1 MSGLFLPLPVAEKKG
16 RAAGRVLFRG
26 LAMLLVATGLAI
38 GAGGLMVPAK
48 AALAQILL
56 DRAFTR
62 SLAAGRPIRP
72 WGWADMAPVARL
84 KVERLGV
91 GTIILSGGSGQ
102 AMAFGPTQLLPGG
115 GDAAAPVT
123 VLAAHRDTH
132 FAFVKDLKQG
142 DRLDLEHVDGRHV
155 RYRITGFQTLRWD
168 EFAIPSAPARPLLA
182 LTTCYPFD
190 AMTQGPWRR
199 IVWAEAIS

>member
-1 MSGLFLPLPVAEKKG
+1 MKALFLPLPVAEKKG

-26 LAMLLVATGLAI
+26 LALLLIVAGLVI
-38 GAGGLMVPAK
+38 GAGGLMVPVK
-48 AALAQILL
+48 ATFAQILL
-56 DRAFTR
+56 DRAFAQ
-62 SLAAGRPIRP
+62 SLAAGRPVRP

-91 GTIILSGGSGQ
+91 GAVILSGGSGQ
-102 AMAFGPTQLLPGG
+102 AMAFGPTQLLPGV

-132 FAFVKDLKQG
+132 FAFLKDLKHG
-142 DRLDLEHVDGRHV
+142 DRLVLEHVDGRHV
-155 RYRITGFQTLRWD
+155 RYRVTGFQTLRWN
-168 EFAIPSAPARPLLA
+168 EFAIPSMPARPLLA

-190 AMTQGPWRR
+190 AVTQGPWRR
-199 IVWAEAIS
+199 IVWAEAIP